1 MRTIDLLKDLFCPHH
16 YTLLSYAKRLAYAR
30 AGSIY
35 TDFSTY
41 GVYAVLRCTRCGL
54 TKTEFI
60 RQATSY
66 GARDVPSVET
76 ALAEIRTARKL
87 LSETATELNL
97 GRHYT
102 GREYEDD

>member
-1 MRTIDLLKDLFCPHH
+1 MMRMIDILKDLFCPHH
-16 YTLLSYAKRLAYAR
+16 YTLLSYAKRLAYTR

-41 GVYAVLRCTRCGL
+41 DVYAVLRCTRRGL

-66 GARDVPSVET
+66 QAKDIPD
-76 ALAEIRTARKL
+76 LAKVCEKYDCWEVL
-87 LSETATELNL
+87 
-97 GRHYT
+97 
-102 GREYEDD
+102 